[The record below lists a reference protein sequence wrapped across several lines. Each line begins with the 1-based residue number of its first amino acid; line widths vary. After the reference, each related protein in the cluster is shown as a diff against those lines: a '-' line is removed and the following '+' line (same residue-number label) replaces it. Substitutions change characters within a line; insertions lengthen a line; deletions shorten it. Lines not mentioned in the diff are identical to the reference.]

1 MIICLYLKLIFFYTL
16 LRIRKNSDNTN
27 SRMKF
32 HYHITPLKL
41 ILYIIDKILFKV
53 CGSILLIL
61 ESKSLLSLLFIN
73 KVIHDISLENW
84 SNFYRK
90 EFLWL
95 KIILYDANGE
105 IFSWIKNINNLIIYW
120 IISMVNV
127 YLLRGCKK

>member
-1 MIICLYLKLIFFYTL
+1 MIICLYLKLIFLYTL

-32 HYHITPLKL
+32 HYHIISFYWNWFYTSL
-41 ILYIIDKILFKV
+41 IKFYLSTV

-61 ESKSLLSLLFIN
+61 ESKSLLSLLLIN

-120 IISMVNV
+120 KSPWLMFI
-127 YLLRGCKK
+127 Y